1 MNISKI
7 ERIKL
12 QSLDNLEL
20 FSTYNSNQDFPLH
33 YHETFCI
40 SSIEKGAFI
49 ENDKIALQNS
59 LLISNPL
66 EIHKNS
72 AFQNLDYSIKTLYIS
87 KDIFKFA
94 LGKNKVNDDF
104 LLQNLITDTFLF
116 NKFNQ
121 LSNQIVA
128 YKKNDFGD
136 SFENQFIGFIQEIGQ
151 YESSKKNKTTA
162 TNITQT
168 PTWLNDTK
176 QYLIA
181 NLDQKISLE
190 ALANQTKLDKFQFIR
205 AFKKYVGLTP
215 FQYILLS
222 RISLAKQLLQEG
234 NSITETALDAGFY
247 DQSNFANYFKNYVG
261 VTPRNYQQSFNI
273 LQD

>member
-1 MNISKI
+1 MNKKSTIQ
-7 ERIKL
+7 RIKL
-12 QSLDNLEL
+12 QRLDSLEL
-20 FSTYNSNQDFPLH
+20 FSASNSNKSFPLH
-33 YHETFCI
+33 YHETFCV
-40 SSIEKGAFI
+40 SVIEKGAFI
-49 ENDKIALQNS
+49 ENSKTALQNS

-94 LGKNKVNDDF
+94 LGKNKVNNDF
-104 LLQNLITDTFLF
+104 LLQNLITNNFLF
-116 NKFNQ
+116 DKFNQ
-121 LSNQIVA
+121 LSNQIIDSKNSFDSDFETNFIKFIEKIGQFKSN
-128 YKKNDFGD
+128 KKNT
-136 SFENQFIGFIQEIGQ
+136 SN
-151 YESSKKNKTTA
+151 TTE
-162 TNITQT
+162 
-168 PTWLNDTK
+168 PTWLENTK
-176 QYLIA
+176 QYLKT
-181 NLDQKISLE
+181 NLAQKISLE
-190 ALANQTKLDKFQFIR
+190 TLANQTKLDKFQFIR
-205 AFKKYVGLTP
+205 AFKKQVGLTP

-222 RISLAKQLLQEG
+222 RISLTKQLLQEG